1 MISAARRLARVLSD
15 LLEGNPLWHAAGRRW
30 FLPRL
35 ELLPPGEDH
44 EECWR
49 HVYGDFATR
58 QNLEQ
63 TLEQIWL
70 CRTRSRARGGLILSS
85 IEGGL
90 LLHTMRVLRPYRGL
104 GVGSWLLRRVLKATD
119 AEGMPIWLQ
128 VRPDNRPA
136 LRLYRS
142 LGFRPTSPP
151 PRLRR
156 EGHLVLHRS
165 PPATSRF

>member
-1 MISAARRLARVLSD
+1 MSAARRIARVLGD
-15 LLEGNPLWHAAGRRW
+15 LLETNPLWRAAGRRW

-35 ELLPPGEDH
+35 ELLPPGEDR

-49 HVYGDFATR
+49 HVYGDFANR
-58 QNLEQ
+58 QNLER
-63 TLEQIWL
+63 TLEHIWL
-70 CRTRSRARGGLILSS
+70 SRTRSRARGGLILSP

-104 GVGSWLLRRVLKATD
+104 GVGSWLLRRVLEHTD

-136 LRLYRS
+136 LRLYHS
-142 LGFRPTSPP
+142 LGFRQISPSP
-151 PRLRR
+151 GLRR

-165 PPATSRF
+165 PPSTS